1 MSKPLEFVGDFPIG
15 GKHRDLFNEQQW
27 RSIREGLHLSG
38 REFQIVQ
45 CVFDGEQESV
55 IARELSISAHT
66 VHTHLERLYHK
77 LSVRNRAELLLR
89 IFAAYSSLERGDR
102 PGEAAGEAD
111 R

>member
-1 MSKPLEFVGDFPIG
+1 MSKPLKIG
-15 GKHRDLFNEQQW
+15 EDIPSGGNHRDMFSEQQW
-27 RSIREGLHLSG
+27 GSIVGALHLSG

-77 LSVRNRAELLLR
+77 LSVCNRAELLLR
-89 IFAAYSSLERGDR
+89 IFAAYISLERGDNR
-102 PGEAAGEAD
+102 EPEAGEAG

>member
-1 MSKPLEFVGDFPIG
+1 MSKPLDFVGDFSIG
-15 GKHRDLFNEQQW
+15 GKHRDMFSEQQW
-27 RSIREGLHLSG
+27 RSIRAGLHLSG

-89 IFAAYSSLERGDR
+89 IFAAYISLERGNR
-102 PGEAAGEAD
+102 PDPAVEGAGS
-111 R
+111 